1 MESILITGSTGFVG
15 SNILENLYPKN
26 KIFVILRNNPI
37 NKNKLNNYKKIKI
50 ISYNKF
56 DQLNKKLQK
65 IKVDVV
71 VHCATHYT
79 KYHTYNDISK
89 LAKSN
94 IIFGNIILENLKK
107 MKTKKFINFSTVWE
121 DYDSIKDNNFNLYS
135 VYKKSFSNL
144 VSYYKKKLPTID
156 FYNIMINDTFGKN
169 DNRLKIIN
177 VLKKNYKKNKITNII
192 SKNLFI
198 NLLNVKDIND
208 AINLIIN
215 KNIKANVY
223 LLKNKISYKI
233 VDIINCFNN
242 NYDKKIKVKWLS
254 NKLIKEKIYPYKQL
268 KKWKPKKSK
277 LIDIAKIIKGR

>member
-1 MESILITGSTGFVG
+1 
-15 SNILENLYPKN
+15 
-26 KIFVILRNNPI
+26 
-37 NKNKLNNYKKIKI
+37 
-50 ISYNKF
+50 
-56 DQLNKKLQK
+56 
-65 IKVDVV
+65 
-71 VHCATHYT
+71 
-79 KYHTYNDISK
+79 
-89 LAKSN
+89 
-94 IIFGNIILENLKK
+94 
-107 MKTKKFINFSTVWE
+107 
-121 DYDSIKDNNFNLYS
+121 
-135 VYKKSFSNL
+135 
-144 VSYYKKKLPTID
+144 
-156 FYNIMINDTFGKN
+156 MINDTFGKN

-254 NKLIKEKIYPYKQL
+254 IKLIKEKIYPYKQL